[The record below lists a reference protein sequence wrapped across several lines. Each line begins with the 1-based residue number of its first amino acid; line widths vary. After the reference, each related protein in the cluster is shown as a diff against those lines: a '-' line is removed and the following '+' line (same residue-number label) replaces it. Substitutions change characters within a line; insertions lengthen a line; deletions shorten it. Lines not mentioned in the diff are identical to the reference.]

1 MQLGQSERRLFEEF
15 FSGPR
20 VRWLTVGCVVVLLG
34 AVWMLVYLTG
44 GTAHSY
50 LHLIYIPIVLAGVSF
65 GLEGGII
72 AALFAGLVVL
82 GPLMPLHVATGEPQP
97 ATSWVFRV
105 VLMTLVGGFTG
116 LLVGRLRKRLRRMRW
131 NLYHHPVTQLPTR
144 LSLEKRLSRGLHHDA
159 GQRKQALVMIAVNNI
174 ETVSNILGSQKADSL
189 PAAVALAIT
198 GRTGR
203 SGSVYQLHTNKLA
216 VLISENR
223 QPIHVTVRRIMGLL
237 SEPVDVEGVPVF
249 VDTAFGSVSVA
260 LGESSPEELIRKAN
274 IALEKARA
282 QGRRHVQYSRTSD
295 DTDSD
300 KLHLL
305 SEFPRAVRENELRLY
320 FQPKVDLQSGQIA
333 GAEALVRWQHPRR
346 GFLSPGAFVPWV
358 EETALMQSL
367 TNWVV
372 DEALRHAGQWHE
384 AGHPIGVAINIS
396 ARDLSEEGLV
406 EHLQQRVAESNLD
419 PAAVELEITESAVT
433 KDPKAALRTLAK
445 LKSLGV
451 MISLDDF
458 GDGYT
463 SLSQLSSLP
472 LDRLKIDQSIIRGAH
487 EESRKRKIVA
497 AILSLAH
504 ELDLPCVAEGIEDQ
518 ATEDMLKALGC
529 RYGQGFYYS
538 KPITPA
544 QLLSQR
550 TDWAIHRE
558 AETRAHT
565 R

>member
-1 MQLGQSERRLFEEF
+1 
-15 FSGPR
+15 
-20 VRWLTVGCVVVLLG
+20 
-34 AVWMLVYLTG
+34 MLVFLTG
-44 GTAHSY
+44 GTSHSY
-50 LHLIYIPIVLAGVSF
+50 LHLIYIPIVLAAVSF

-82 GPLMPLHVATGEPQP
+82 GPLMPLNVATGEPQP
-97 ATSWVFRV
+97 TTSWVFRV

-131 NLYHHPVTQLPTR
+131 NLYHHPVTRLPTR

-174 ETVSNILGSQKADSL
+174 ETVSNILGSRKADSL
-189 PAAVALAIT
+189 PAAVAQAIT
-198 GRTGR
+198 GRAGG

-216 VLISENR
+216 VLVSENR
-223 QPIHVTVRRIMGLL
+223 QPIHVTVRRVMELL

-249 VDTAFGSVSVA
+249 VDTVFGSVSVA

-282 QGRRHVQYSRTSD
+282 QGRRHVQYARTSD

-305 SEFPRAVRENELRLY
+305 SEFPRAVRKNELRLY
-320 FQPKVDLQSGQIA
+320 FQPKIDLQSGQIA

-372 DEALRHAGQWHE
+372 DEALRHAGRWHE

-396 ARDLSEEGLV
+396 ARDLSDEGLV
-406 EHLQQRVAESNLD
+406 EHLRQCLAETNVD

-451 MISLDDF
+451 MISMDDF

-487 EESRKRKIVA
+487 DEPRRRKIVA
-497 AILSLAH
+497 AILSLAD

-538 KPITPA
+538 KPVTPA
-544 QLLSQR
+544 QLLYQHKGGTS
-550 TDWAIHRE
+550 HRE
-558 AETRAHT
+558 VGARAHT